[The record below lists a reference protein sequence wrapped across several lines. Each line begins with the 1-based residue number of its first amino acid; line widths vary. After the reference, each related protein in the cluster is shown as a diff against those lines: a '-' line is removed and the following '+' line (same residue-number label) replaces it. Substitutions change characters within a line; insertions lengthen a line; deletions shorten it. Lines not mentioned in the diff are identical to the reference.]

1 MSTSVTETEVN
12 HAETPDLDY
21 DPSVADVNMLED
33 KLPDWFRMPAI
44 STGLAF
50 LIGVTYFFFDRLR
63 PIAHTDVWGHL
74 SYGRLLWETGT
85 LPTTEPLMPLS
96 HGVPFLNSAWLT
108 QLIAYGG
115 YQVIGKAAITFL
127 FAFCVAAAFAAVTR
141 RIYNRTHSAMF
152 ALGGFA
158 LTMWIEY
165 QQLIVHRPQ
174 IVGFLFYSVLLSIL
188 LRRKWSNK
196 NWIVVP
202 AMFALWANMH
212 GSFVVGLGLLGC
224 FIIGRG
230 VDLVRRTGKLAS
242 LFRDSKLRRLVLLT
256 ELGAVAALLNPYGLS
271 LYTEVLSFG
280 SNPNLQ
286 SLVEWKSLH
295 IRLAQ
300 GQAAAVAVL
309 ILFMVYRVS
318 PRRVSTAEMLTL
330 TVFGAAALWTSRMLV
345 WWGPLAGCFAAI
357 HAGAA
362 FRKWQGKE
370 ISPEPPVRA
379 SLWTIVVMGIVFI
392 FFELSHIGTATLA
405 LAAGK
410 DVEKVTDRVPVSRLT
425 PVAAAEYLR
434 KNPPDGLVFC
444 TYEWGDYLMWAGPKD
459 MQVFVASHCHLVP
472 EDVWNDYMGIVQMQ
486 GSWLAM
492 LKRYG
497 INTVVIDEEY
507 REPMVQ
513 RLHDEDDWK
522 LLFRQDGQ
530 TVFKRVSPIEID
542 SKS

>member
-12 HAETPDLDY
+12 DAETPDPDY

-44 STGLAF
+44 SAGFAF
-50 LIGVTYFFFDRLR
+50 LIGATYFFFDRLR
-63 PIAHTDVWGHL
+63 PIAHTDIWGHL
-74 SYGRLLWETGT
+74 SYGRLLWETGS

-96 HGVPFLNSAWLT
+96 LGVPFVNSAWLS
-108 QLIAYGG
+108 QLIG
-115 YQVIGKAAITFL
+115 YASYLLVGKAAITCL
-127 FAFCVAAAFAAVTR
+127 FAVCVAGALAAVTR
-141 RIYNRTHSAMF
+141 RVYSRTHSAMF

-158 LTMWIEY
+158 LTMWVEY
-165 QQLIVHRPQ
+165 QQLIIHRPQ
-174 IVGFLFYSVLLSIL
+174 IVGFLFYTVLLSIL
-188 LRRKWSNK
+188 LRREWSSK
-196 NWIVVP
+196 NWFIVP
-202 AMFALWANMH
+202 AMFALWANLH
-212 GSFVVGLGLLGC
+212 GSFIVGLGLLGC

-230 VDLVRRTGKLAS
+230 VDLVRRTGKVAT
-242 LFRDSKLRRLVLLT
+242 LFHDSKLRRLVLLT

-271 LYTEVLSFG
+271 LYAEVLSFG
-280 SNPNLQ
+280 SNSNLQ
-286 SLVEWKSLH
+286 SIVEWQSLN

-300 GQAAAVAVL
+300 GQAAAVAAL

-318 PRRVSTAEMLTL
+318 PRRVSTAEVLTL

-357 HAGAA
+357 HAAAA
-362 FRKWQGKE
+362 FRKWQGAE
-370 ISPEPPVRA
+370 VSPEPPGRA

-392 FFELSHIGTATLA
+392 FFELSHIGAATLA

-410 DVEKVTDRVPVSRLT
+410 DVEKITDRVPVSRLT
-425 PVAAAEYLR
+425 PVAAAEYL
-434 KNPPDGLVFC
+434 KENPPAGLVFC

-459 MQVFVASHCHLVP
+459 MKVFVASHCHLVP
-472 EDVWNDYMGIVQMQ
+472 EDVWDDYMGIVQLR
-486 GSWLAM
+486 GNWLAM
-492 LKRYG
+492 LRRYG

-507 REPMVQ
+507 REPMVM
-513 RLHDEDDWK
+513 RLHEDEEWK

-530 TVFKRVSPIEID
+530 AIFERVNPIEID